1 MVTRMIDF
9 LTILA
14 WNVYVGNKAKEVR
27 EALRVFISAYSPE
40 VFALSEATN
49 LYGHLDGLGYQVVQ
63 LRPHS
68 KRRGSQPA
76 QADIALLIRNDIK
89 IKKRKAMR
97 HRSFWRGPKH
107 GWTQDPKVYR
117 WVLIEFK
124 GRTWKIMGAH
134 FPFGAAARSETVR
147 KVVQWLR
154 NTVPGR
160 PTIVVLD
167 ANMRL
172 DEFTVRVAEPGGAE
186 AQGRGIDLAAF
197 KNCVLHIE
205 SDLGKG
211 ISDHP
216 AKKYEFRAKVRRWRR
231 KKAA

>member
-1 MVTRMIDF
+1 MVKRLFDLM
-9 LTILA
+9 TILA

-27 EALRVFISAYSPE
+27 EALRVFIAAYSPE
-40 VFALSEATN
+40 VFALSEATK
-49 LYGHLDGLGYQVVQ
+49 LYGHVDGLGYEVVQ
-63 LRPHS
+63 LRPRS

-76 QADIALLIRNDIK
+76 QGDIALLIRNDIK

-117 WVLIEFK
+117 WVLVEFK
-124 GRTWKIMGAH
+124 GRTWKIMGSH
-134 FPFGAAARSETVR
+134 FPFGAEARSETVR

-154 NTVPGR
+154 NTIPGR
-160 PTIVVLD
+160 PTVIVLD

-172 DEFTVRVAEPGGAE
+172 DEFTVRVAEPGDAE
-186 AQGRGIDLAAF
+186 ASGRGIDLEAH
-197 KNCVLHIE
+197 KHCSLV
-205 SDLGKG
+205 STKDLGKG

-216 AKKYEFRAKVRRWRR
+216 AKKYEFRAKARRR
-231 KKAA
+231 KKVA